1 MTVLM
6 ILASL
11 LAAMDFGEEMK
22 ETELLKVSEPMFA
35 TDPGHM
41 VFAQYITSDN
51 CGFCMSYGS
60 PAHKKLKV
68 DWPATYTYVSLH
80 SASYGNTADAES
92 GNINPILA
100 VSHLQQS
107 GGAPKTSFGD
117 DDGDCCDSNGNRID
131 TTYFKSGCGTNVCWD
146 TPFSSGGGT
155 HSTVGDYTLNVGQSD
170 NGDGTSDITITVSY
184 VGAGSAPLSSYTL
197 YAAVTEN
204 VCNSHAYT
212 DGTKGGHCW
221 EAWLLNG
228 GAYVSNSGNVGGG
241 TGFETISLA
250 SGTASAS
257 WTVPNGLVANGASN
271 MLTVG
276 ALYSGWSTSN
286 GDFDVF
292 TAADSSMAP
301 LIDVSAEDV
310 VVTNQDGLPGFLTG
324 DTLDLEVTVKNKGAD
339 EYTDGGT
346 ISLYWMDGGNDVL
359 IDSIYLNSL
368 DASGAGSMQTF
379 TASFETS
386 SIQMVPNGNSMFK
399 AVISGLTDD
408 GNGGNNLHIGY
419 AQHDFTPSA
428 HTPIADGMTTLPRGG
443 SLDFDATGMSN
454 DNVDTMLTMTPELE
468 VSPTGSGIWSS
479 SWVSGGEQ
487 LIAAGTPN
495 ERYVFT
501 VTPVNTASSGDYDAR
516 LRFTDARGQV
526 GEWTSMNEA
535 FELLNGL
542 PFVIDPSNPDAVPD
556 SCDEYTGIPTVKVE
570 TNERVSLNGLI
581 CDAETDI
588 SQLSITSNDPSFI
601 AWYAADEEI
610 EVHFDTL
617 QWDAMGNPLPQGI
630 TVSMNDGEDT
640 NTGMLR
646 FNVIENGQPRWQSIP
661 AQSFDEGIGVTIQ
674 LTQFL
679 TDTDED
685 GTPVSVSGLS
695 LSVVS
700 MEPAN
705 IVSADIFGQSLSVN
719 ALDDDAFG
727 SVVLTLRADDGLHA
741 SDTEV
746 HVHVQNINDAPRLD
760 ATDLAGLMVQT
771 DDTLEINLGVLLSD
785 VDDPDDEIWTTVQA
799 SPAGAAQY
807 NPISGILMLHWEIV
821 GEQNVYITATD
832 AHGDSGVW
840 SLMVEVVD
848 ALPLAWSTDG
858 SNGDLDVA
866 VVNLYIGDTPNVYIV
881 QLSDLQLSDIR
892 IEWQICNTETGIC
905 NDFGAEAP
913 TGAQLMIGQNFD
925 TEIISGPSG
934 LQMYDQLKIVVTAID
949 SNGFDRE
956 SSWIMFDATT
966 EQIDGGTTD
975 GGDNNDDNTG
985 SGSDDETSS
994 KGGSSMGLI
1003 IGAVVVVVI
1012 LVVLAVILS
1021 LMLLG
1026 GSRAPESV
1034 VEWGA
1039 EASFTAP
1046 GAPQP
1051 AMAASAG
1058 AETAPDYTHLPAG
1071 GNYVTG
1077 EGGETVYLA
1086 PNGTAWAMQADNS
1099 FVRTQ

>member
-1 MTVLM
+1 M

-11 LAAMDFGEEMK
+11 LAAMDFGED
-22 ETELLKVSEPMFA
+22 TRQNELLEVSEPMQA
-35 TDPGHM
+35 PTNPGHT
-41 VFAQYITSDN
+41 VFAQYITSDD
-51 CGFCMSYGS
+51 CSFCYNYGS
-60 PAHKKLKV
+60 PAHHQAKTSLP
-68 DWPATYTYVSLH
+68 DNYVYISYH
-80 SASYGNTADAES
+80 SANFGYDPANNRYGTATAEA
-92 GNINPILA
+92 GDIAPIYG
-100 VSHLQQS
+100 VSHLQET

-117 DDGDCCDSNGNRID
+117 DTLN
-131 TTYFKSGCGTNVCWD
+131 TGCGTNTCWD
-146 TPFSSGGGT
+146 SFISSGGNM
-155 HSTVGDYTLNVGQSD
+155 HSSAADYAISIGQSD
-170 NGDGTSDITITVSY
+170 NGDGTSDVTVS
-184 VGAGSAPLSSYTL
+184 ASYLGTGTAASPITL
-197 YAAVTEN
+197 YAAVTEK
-204 VCNSHAYT
+204 VCNSHVYN
-212 DGTKGGHCW
+212 DGSKGHNCW
-221 EAWLLNG
+221 EAWLLNNG
-228 GAYVSNSGNVGGG
+228 GYASNSGNVGGG
-241 TGFETISLA
+241 TGFDTISLTSGSA
-250 SGTASAS
+250 SKS
-257 WTVPNGLVANGASN
+257 WTVPNSLVNGGATN
-271 MLTVG
+271 MNVVA
-276 ALYSGWSTSN
+276 ALYSGWSTSS
-286 GDFDVF
+286 FHEDVYA
-292 TAADSSMAP
+292 AADGTMQP

-324 DTLDLEVTVKNKGAD
+324 DTLDLEVTVKNKGVD

-359 IDSIYLNSL
+359 IDSTYLNSL

-379 TASFETS
+379 TATFEAS
-386 SIQMVPNGNSMFK
+386 SIQMMPNGNSMFK

-408 GNGGNNLHIGY
+408 GNGANNLHIGY
-419 AQHDFTPSA
+419 AQHDFTPSS

-454 DNVDTMLTMTPELE
+454 DNVDTMVTMTPEFE

-501 VTPVNTASSGDYDAR
+501 VTPVNTAGSGDYDAR

-526 GEWTSMNEA
+526 GEWASMNEA

-556 SCDEYTGIPTVKVE
+556 SCDEYIGTPTVKVE
-570 TNERVSLNGLI
+570 TDERVSLNGLI

-588 SQLSITSNDPSFI
+588 TQLSITSNDPSFI
-601 AWYAADEEI
+601 AWHAADAEI

-661 AQSFDEGIGVTIQ
+661 AQSFDEGLGVTIQ

-685 GTPVSVSGLS
+685 GTPVSVAGLS

-727 SVVLTLRADDGLHA
+727 TVVLTLRADDGLHT

-746 HVHVQNINDAPRLD
+746 YVHVQNINDAPRLD
-760 ATDLAGLMVQT
+760 LTGLSDLMVQAGT
-771 DDTLEINLGVLLSD
+771 TLEIDLGALVYD
-785 VDDPDDEIWTTVQA
+785 IEDDDEDGPWIEVQA
-799 SPAGAAQY
+799 SPAGAAQF
-807 NPISGILMLHWEIV
+807 NFLTGILMLHWEEA

-832 AHGDSGVW
+832 NDGDSSVW

-858 SNGDLDVA
+858 SNGDIDIA
-866 VVNLYIGDTPNVYIV
+866 VINLYIGDTPNVYIV
-881 QLSDLQLSDIR
+881 QLSDLQLSDIF

-905 NDFGAEAP
+905 NDLGGETP
-913 TGAQLMIGQNFD
+913 TGAELMAGQNFD

-934 LQMYDQLKIVVTAID
+934 LQMYDQLKIIVTAID

-956 SSWIMFDATT
+956 SSEVKFDATT
-966 EQIDGGTTD
+966 EQIDDGTTD

-985 SGSDDETSS
+985 SGSDDEASS
-994 KGGSSMGLI
+994 KSGSSMGLI

-1026 GSRAPESV
+1026 GNQV
-1034 VEWGA
+1034 VEPEVDFSAVGGNTQ
-1039 EASFTAP
+1039 SVTVNV
-1046 GAPQP
+1046 
-1051 AMAASAG
+1051 ASAAPIAG
-1058 AETAPDYTHLPAG
+1058 ATAPDYTHLPAG
-1071 GNYVTG
+1071 GNYVNG
-1077 EGGETVYLA
+1077 EGGETIYLA
-1086 PNGTAWAMQADNS
+1086 PDGTSWAMQPDNS
-1099 FVRTQ
+1099 FVRNQ